1 LQQFT
6 SDVDHLHRS
15 LTLFFCFSAQLP
27 LSDVFQLDAN
37 QDFSYMQFMEQQVR
51 WLFAWMNEIEAT
63 LALLGRE
70 RAPGEDI
77 TTQRRIWREAK
88 AALMRRPPYRGSAP
102 VLSKLPASLKH
113 RAASF
118 QRRPDVIA
126 ALHALD
132 WELGIVDLRDV
143 LSYQWNVADLDALRG
158 AEAVDPKDPD
168 NLFSF
173 CLPEPGNQMNAAGR
187 IDQDR
192 MGITLSSRDR
202 NLRIGAPAITDVDM
216 ARVPG
221 GRGKEERFVGFPVHF
236 GSPFIKVAE
245 YNGRWLLCDGY
256 HRSYA
261 LLKRSI
267 HKIPCVFIRARDLA
281 ETGAE
286 RPAFVP
292 REMLYGDRP
301 PFVADFLDDSV
312 TITANRK
319 ANLKLARVIAAEFV
333 VEVL

>member
-1 LQQFT
+1 
-6 SDVDHLHRS
+6 
-15 LTLFFCFSAQLP
+15 
-27 LSDVFQLDAN
+27 
-37 QDFSYMQFMEQQVR
+37 MEQQVR
-51 WLFAWMNEIEAT
+51 WLLAWMNEIQAT

-70 RAPGEDI
+70 RGPGEDI
-77 TTQRRIWREAK
+77 TTQRGIWQEAK
-88 AALMRRPPYRGSAP
+88 AALMQRPPYRRSTPA
-102 VLSKLPASLKH
+102 LSKLPGSLKH

-132 WELGIVDLRDV
+132 WRLGIVDLRDL
-143 LSYQWNVADLDALRG
+143 LSYQWNVADLDALKRV
-158 AEAVDPKDPD
+158 EAVDPKDPD
-168 NLFSF
+168 TLFSF
-173 CLPEPGNQMNAAGR
+173 CLPEADDQMNVCGR
-187 IDQDR
+187 IDRNR
-192 MGITLSSRDR
+192 MGITLSSSNP
-202 NLRIGAPAITDVDM
+202 NLRIGAPAITDVDLS
-216 ARVPG
+216 RVPG
-221 GRGKEERFVGFPVHF
+221 GPGKKERFVGFPVHF

-267 HKIPCVFIRARDLA
+267 YKIPCVFVRARDLA
-281 ETGAE
+281 ETGAA

-312 TITANRK
+312 TVTVNRK
-319 ANLKLARVIAAEFV
+319 ANLKLARVIAAELV

>member
-1 LQQFT
+1 
-6 SDVDHLHRS
+6 
-15 LTLFFCFSAQLP
+15 
-27 LSDVFQLDAN
+27 
-37 QDFSYMQFMEQQVR
+37 MEQQIR
-51 WLFAWMNEIEAT
+51 WLLAWMNETQAT

-70 RAPGEDI
+70 PAPGKD
-77 TTQRRIWREAK
+77 TTARRQTLQEAK
-88 AALMRRPPYRGSAP
+88 AALMQRPPYRRP
-102 VLSKLPASLKH
+102 TPKLSKLPASLRR

-118 QRRPDVIA
+118 QRRADVVA

-132 WELGIVDLRDV
+132 WDLGIVDLGDL
-143 LSYQWNVADLDALRG
+143 LSYQWNVADQDAL
-158 AEAVDPKDPD
+158 EKVESVDLEDPD
-168 NLFSF
+168 ALFSF
-173 CLPEPGNQMNAAGR
+173 CLPEPDNQMNVAGR

-192 MGITLSSRDR
+192 MGIVLSSRNP
-202 NLRIGAPAITDVDM
+202 NLRIGAPKITDLDLPHALGESRKM
-216 ARVPG
+216 Q
-221 GRGKEERFVGFPVHF
+221 RFVGFSIYF

-256 HRSYA
+256 HRAYA

-267 HKIPCVFIRARDLA
+267 RKIPCVFIRARNLE
-281 ETGAE
+281 ETGAA

-312 TITANRK
+312 SVSVNRK
-319 ANLKLARVIAAEFV
+319 ANLRLARVRAAECV

>member
-1 LQQFT
+1 
-6 SDVDHLHRS
+6 
-15 LTLFFCFSAQLP
+15 
-27 LSDVFQLDAN
+27 
-37 QDFSYMQFMEQQVR
+37 MQFMEQQVR
-51 WLFAWMNEIEAT
+51 WLLAWMNEIEAT

-70 RAPGEDI
+70 RAPREDI
-77 TTQRRIWREAK
+77 AMPRRIWQEAM
-88 AALMRRPPYRGSAP
+88 AALMRRPPYRRSTP
-102 VLSKLPASLKH
+102 VLSKLPGSLKD

-126 ALHALD
+126 ALHVLD
-132 WELGIVDLRDV
+132 WKLGIVDLRDV
-143 LSYQWNVADLDALRG
+143 LSYQWNVADLEALKG

-168 NLFSF
+168 TLFSF
-173 CLPEPGNQMNAAGR
+173 CLPEPGNQMNAAAR
-187 IDQDR
+187 IDPDR
-192 MGITLSSRDR
+192 MGITLSSRDP
-202 NLRIGAPAITDVDM
+202 NLRIGAPAITDVDLSR
-216 ARVPG
+216 APG

-267 HKIPCVFIRARDLA
+267 HKIPCVFIRARNLA

-312 TITANRK
+312 TITVNRK